1 MSNHHNAS
9 IFQVPINNLDTN
21 ALSVLVNYA
30 YTGVIFIDELNV
42 QTILET
48 ADLLQFESA
57 KSICCDFIK
66 EQLSSENCLEI
77 FQFADVYHCND
88 ILSLAQSMFNK
99 NWKKIIQ
106 SDSFSSLDIEI
117 FIKLISSDFLQV
129 PKEADVVEII
139 LKYISD
145 KNSEL
150 LTTLLD
156 YVRWPF
162 VKPIELQ
169 AIKNEM
175 CITSNDKA
183 LKLIHSYL
191 SPSSFHMHMHMRHSY
206 VSWMYILGGEQSFLR
221 EMKSCEFF
229 NHKTNQ
235 WDFGFPLHG
244 PRTSFSAVTLGDK
257 L

>member
-1 MSNHHNAS
+1 MK
-9 IFQVPINNLDTN
+9 
-21 ALSVLVNYA
+21 YA
-30 YTGVIFIDELNV
+30 YTGVIVIDELNV

-57 KSICCDFIK
+57 KTMCSDFIK

-77 FQFADVYHCND
+77 FQFADVYHCMD
-88 ILSLAQSMFNK
+88 ILTLAQAMFNK
-99 NWKKIIQ
+99 NWKKIIC
-106 SDSFSSLDIEI
+106 SDSFSSLDVKI

-129 PKEADVVEII
+129 SKEADVFEMII
-139 LKYISD
+139 KWISENLD
-145 KNSEL
+145 KNTDL
-150 LTTLLD
+150 LSSLLD

-162 VKPIELQ
+162 VKPIELKTIENQ
-169 AIKNEM
+169 I
-175 CITSNDKA
+175 CIASNDKA
-183 LKLIHSYL
+183 RNLIHTYL
-191 SPSSFHMHMHMRHSY
+191 APSSFHMPLTDMRHSY

-229 NHKTNQ
+229 NHNSGQ